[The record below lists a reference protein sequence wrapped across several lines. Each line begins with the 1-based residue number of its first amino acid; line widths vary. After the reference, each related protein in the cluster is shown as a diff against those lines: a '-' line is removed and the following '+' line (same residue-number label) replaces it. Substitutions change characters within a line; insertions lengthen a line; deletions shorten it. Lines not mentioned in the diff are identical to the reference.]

1 MGGTDSVVSF
11 ELITGT
17 YVRNINYM
25 DIAKMRSEPT
35 SKLKLVGLVSA
46 VALVGLLGWYFN
58 VQQMLRDL
66 LQWISSLGPW
76 GSAVF
81 VLIYILATVLFLPGM
96 ILTMG
101 AGFLFGVLKG
111 SILVSIASTLGAAL
125 AFVIGRYVA
134 RDWVAKKI
142 SGRENFRAIDDAVRR
157 EGWKI
162 TWAGTYGSRKRERDR
177 SSDARPLRW
186 IHCYTL
192 QL

>member
-1 MGGTDSVVSF
+1 
-11 ELITGT
+11 
-17 YVRNINYM
+17 M
-25 DIAKMRSEPT
+25 DIAKVRSEPT
-35 SKLKLVGLVSA
+35 SKLQLVGLVSA

-76 GSAVF
+76 GPAVF

-125 AFVIGRYVA
+125 AFVIGRYIA
-134 RDWVAKKI
+134 RDWVAKK
-142 SGRENFRAIDDAVRR
+142 FQA
-157 EGWKI
+157 
-162 TWAGTYGSRKRERDR
+162 ER
-177 SSDARPLRW
+177 
-186 IHCYTL
+186 TFG
-192 QL
+192 Q